1 MTAKKDEYMV
11 KVPVELLGHMA
22 NATGA
27 NALVQA
33 LCSPYLVVYDNYET
47 RGYSD
52 EQMMN
57 TDVESMLL
65 DDDTRAVYIMI
76 RGKFISFSLRVTPE
90 FS

>member
-1 MTAKKDEYMV
+1 M
-11 KVPVELLGHMA
+11 ELLGNMA
-22 NATGA
+22 NATEA
-27 NALVQA
+27 NTLVQA
-33 LCSPYLVVYDNYET
+33 LRSPCLVVYDNYET

-65 DDDTRAVYIMI
+65 DDDTRAMYIMM
-76 RGKFISFSLRVTPE
+76 RGKFVSFSLRVTPE